1 MTLTNDQIIRR
12 AVKFIGDE
20 TCRRDV
26 LLLLS
31 VDARAKVK
39 VLDDLQRNKDRRPLE
54 CWRALIEALGQMDA
68 AEQTRQRASLSESK
82 KDRIVLK
89 RFEAALHRLRHELEK
104 LPDQLRFP
112 LLSTGFDEHCRVWL
126 DICKKLR
133 QERRSTKPKRSDGF
147 RKRCAA
153 EQALILLRKCR
164 SDVEIRTVDDGR
176 YRELAA
182 VLYGKPDADLRR
194 YCREQ
199 IKAYRTGAISTP
211 VL

>member
-68 AEQTRQRASLSESK
+68 AEQTRQRASLSEAK
-82 KDRIVLK
+82 KIGLYLNVS
-89 RFEAALHRLRHELEK
+89 RLRCTGCGMSSRSC
-104 LPDQLRFP
+104 QLRFP